1 MTFPVFSIPS
11 DHMVITDHRDMDHI
25 VTRGGEVRRAGKGS
39 NDNWEVLGEHPASNP
54 QLNPA
59 QPAAQSQ
66 PSNPVRDNL
75 ASYNMGGWPQAV
87 SYDVTYDLVTHIPPA
102 FRSPEH
108 LTTTDQT

>member
-11 DHMVITDHRDMDHI
+11 DHTVITDHRDTDHI
-25 VTRGGEVRRAGKGS
+25 VTRGGEVRKARKGS
-39 NDNWEVLGEHPASNP
+39 NDNREELGEHPASNP

-59 QPAAQSQ
+59 QPTAQPR

-75 ASYNMGGWPQAV
+75 ASYNMGGWPQVV
-87 SYDVTYDLVTHIPPA
+87 SYGVTYDLVTHIPPA
-102 FRSPEH
+102 FRGPEH